1 MKLYACHTASHRDML
16 ESHFV
21 PSLPAELTGDNLHL
35 RQLPQDCPT
44 GEFDTSGF
52 QRTCV
57 RKVEF
62 ILEALAAAAEPFVF
76 SDVDVRFY
84 GPVAGDLMKCLGGAD
99 MAFQWDGSRGR
110 ECSGFMVLRP
120 SPKLLRFWQC
130 VRDLMVSRG
139 YMDQDALHHRLAVD
153 AGMMGGDGGNITWE
167 SLPER
172 YWTFGRNDKHWTPG
186 MPVNPPTDL
195 LMHHAN
201 WTKGVE
207 NKFALLEEVRLEH
220 GRRQSAING
229 GFLGYCTPNAEPA
242 QGGEPRDAIEPLVPK
257 SSVPVLPKLDEWLAN
272 PEKYVS
278 TSTERML
285 PYSEVTRMLDD
296 QRRQFA
302 GPRHHPMPLAL
313 VIQFWRDDKRRAL
326 ELAQLLA
333 DIEPE
338 PREDVLLVLARQSN
352 CPMDAE
358 IRRAMLSVGLKLP
371 VACIE
376 TTVDESK
383 RYPGICFDPWASA
396 AQQLAD
402 SFYDGHWP
410 YHSAFFFEADGC
422 PLRATWIDDLKAAH
436 AETMLLG
443 KRITGPHMRYGNH
456 DHINGTMVM
465 HLSCWE
471 DHPSLRR
478 CPPAVA
484 WDVHHGLV
492 LVNEAGP
499 SQAIRNE
506 HGMQGIT
513 ENQWWILAKEAAWLT
528 SVKDGTPQHW
538 ARRAMVKS

>member
-21 PSLPAELTGDNLHL
+21 PSLPAELAGDNFHL
-35 RQLPQDCPT
+35 RQIPQDSPT
-44 GEFDTSGF
+44 GEFGTDGF
-52 QRTCV
+52 QRTCL
-57 RKVEF
+57 RKVDF
-62 ILEALAAAAEPFVF
+62 ILEALKQESEPFIF

-84 GPVAGDLMKCLGGAD
+84 GPVVDDLLKCLGDMD
-99 MAFQWDGSRGR
+99 MAFQWDGPRGR

-120 SPKLLRFWQC
+120 SPKLLRFWQG
-130 VRDLMVSRG
+130 VRDLMRERG
-139 YMDQDALHHRLAVD
+139 YMDQDALHHKLSVGTVNLERD
-153 AGMMGGDGGNITWE
+153 GGDISWVV
-167 SLPER
+167 LPER
-172 YWTFGRNDKHWTPG
+172 YWTFGRDDKHWAPG
-186 MPVNPPTDL
+186 MPVKPPVDL

-201 WTKGVE
+201 WTTGIE
-207 NKFALLEEVRLEH
+207 NKLALLEAVRVLHARGMAAASMHVEMLKRCLP
-220 GRRQSAING
+220 GESTA
-229 GFLGYCTPNAEPA
+229 PA
-242 QGGEPRDAIEPLVPK
+242 
-257 SSVPVLPKLDEWLAN
+257 
-272 PEKYVS
+272 
-278 TSTERML
+278 TTTERTL

-302 GPRHHPMPLAL
+302 KTWHHPMPLAL
-313 VIQFWRDDKRRAL
+313 VLQFWKGDKRRAL

-338 PREDVLLVLARQSN
+338 PRDDVVLIFARQSN

-358 IRRAMLSVGLKLP
+358 IHRAMLSVGLKLP

-402 SFYDGHWP
+402 AYYDGHWP
-410 YHSAFFFEADGC
+410 YHSAFFFETDGC

-456 DHINGTMVM
+456 DHINGTFTM

-499 SQAIRNE
+499 SQVIRNE

-513 ENQWWILAKEAAWLT
+513 ENQWWILAKESCFLT
-528 SVKDGTPQHW
+528 SIKDSTHHHW
-538 ARRAMVKS
+538 ARRILVRT